1 MKRKR
6 RCKLNPK
13 IYFFEIQN
21 KKADGN
27 TTFEDFIKDANLTY
41 LGYGGILL

>member
-21 KKADGN
+21 KKAGEN
-27 TTFEDFIKDANLTY
+27 ISFEYFIKDANLTY

>member
-41 LGYGGILL
+41 LGYGESV